1 MSRTARG
8 CGSLRRILYGAIV
21 AVSVLVTAITLLTG
35 SAFATASHRA
45 SAWHHASV
53 AMPSPLPGF
62 KLVWKDDFNG
72 PAGWPLS
79 PANWIYDT
87 GTGYSCAGC
96 PTQWGTFE
104 IETMTKSTRN
114 VSLDGHGNL
123 KITPVRDANGNW
135 TSGRIETRRTDFS
148 AGNNGILRVE
158 AAIRLPQT
166 GIGPEAAGYWPA
178 FWMLGA
184 PFRGNYLNWPS
195 IGEIDIMEN
204 INGRPTAFSTLH
216 CGTASGGPC
225 NETNGIGGTIDNTTL
240 QDGYH
245 VYAME
250 LDKSVQ
256 PNQLRFYL
264 DGTNFFTINSTQV
277 PADTW
282 QSATDHGFFVIL
294 NVAMGGSFPWA
305 ECNFFPHAGGCSGST
320 SFPEVVTPNTVSG
333 KPMKVAY
340 VAVYNKTPIPKKR

>member
-8 CGSLRRILYGAIV
+8 CGSLRRILCGAIV

-114 VSLDGHGNL
+114 VSLDGHGDL